1 MLNVS
6 EKEKQRLEVVKS
18 YQIINTAAKQDFDE
32 LARLASIVCDV
43 PIVLISLMDDCTQH
57 FLAHHG
63 VDLEE
68 VPREETFCQFL
79 LENEPYEPLIIG
91 DTLQDS
97 RFSSNKYVQNE
108 PNIRFYAGFPLI
120 TKDNFLIGSLCI
132 IDRVPR
138 ELTPKQYEAIS
149 CLINQTLQ
157 IVELQKNKFD
167 LEKSK
172 KLHKLNANRLSNIIE
187 AANVATWEWDL
198 KTNYLKYN
206 DKFFEIIGRDEKELG
221 NTSLERMQKELH
233 PEDLQRALVKL
244 NDYFDG
250 ITDFYTGEYRIKHK
264 NGSWVWIL
272 DRGSVVRE
280 DHEGNPLVMSG
291 TITDITRRKI
301 ASERLTLSNKRL
313 KLAQKIAKLGY
324 WEVDKKDHSFYCS
337 EQVYAILELE
347 FYSQEL
353 SFDRMMEFIHPDDQS
368 VVKPYYHDDSFE
380 LEADFEFRIIT
391 ATGKTKWIYASR
403 LIDTDDTSIIEGTL
417 QDITSQK
424 ALKISLEE
432 SELRYTNL
440 FQLMPIPSW
449 IYDLRTLKIIEVN
462 QAAIREY
469 GYSRAEFLE
478 KTIKE
483 LRPADEIPKLL
494 DVVEDTRRNMGANKV
509 GVYTHQRK
517 NQSEFTVEIHSNQL
531 KKSNQLSRVVMAINV
546 SERYQYIK
554 QIEGRNATLQE
565 IARIQSHVVRAPLA
579 KLMGIIQLIQSDLNL
594 GAEEHAFF
602 LNELLGAAHE
612 LDTVVR
618 EIAAKASLVETIQSN

>member
-138 ELTPKQYEAIS
+138 ELTPKQFEAIS

-198 KTNYLKYN
+198 KTNYL
-206 DKFFEIIGRDEKELG
+206 
-221 NTSLERMQKELH
+221 
-233 PEDLQRALVKL
+233 
-244 NDYFDG
+244 
-250 ITDFYTGEYRIKHK
+250 
-264 NGSWVWIL
+264 
-272 DRGSVVRE
+272 
-280 DHEGNPLVMSG
+280 
-291 TITDITRRKI
+291 
-301 ASERLTLSNKRL
+301 
-313 KLAQKIAKLGY
+313 
-324 WEVDKKDHSFYCS
+324 
-337 EQVYAILELE
+337 
-347 FYSQEL
+347 
-353 SFDRMMEFIHPDDQS
+353 
-368 VVKPYYHDDSFE
+368 
-380 LEADFEFRIIT
+380 
-391 ATGKTKWIYASR
+391 
-403 LIDTDDTSIIEGTL
+403 
-417 QDITSQK
+417 
-424 ALKISLEE
+424 
-432 SELRYTNL
+432 
-440 FQLMPIPSW
+440 
-449 IYDLRTLKIIEVN
+449 
-462 QAAIREY
+462 
-469 GYSRAEFLE
+469 
-478 KTIKE
+478 
-483 LRPADEIPKLL
+483 
-494 DVVEDTRRNMGANKV
+494 
-509 GVYTHQRK
+509 
-517 NQSEFTVEIHSNQL
+517 
-531 KKSNQLSRVVMAINV
+531 
-546 SERYQYIK
+546 
-554 QIEGRNATLQE
+554 
-565 IARIQSHVVRAPLA
+565 
-579 KLMGIIQLIQSDLNL
+579 
-594 GAEEHAFF
+594 
-602 LNELLGAAHE
+602 
-612 LDTVVR
+612 
-618 EIAAKASLVETIQSN
+618 